1 MPDISYRAGALLV
14 ALAAVLWSL
23 MGLAIRMIE
32 SADAWQIL
40 FWRSLGL
47 LPALFLLVAW
57 RTGGRPVAAIRAV
70 GLPGLVGGMGLVAAF
85 AGAIYA
91 IQTTS
96 VANAVFLFA
105 ASPFLTALLAWPI
118 LKEPVRPATW
128 GAILLAGVGM
138 ALMVREGLA
147 LGAGA
152 GNLAALI
159 SAAGFAA
166 FTLALRRGR
175 VADMLPAAMIGAA
188 LAALIAAGVTLA
200 EGRTM
205 IIPAQEIG
213 VALAMGAGLLGVGM
227 TLYTIGSRAV
237 PAAELTLIT
246 MIEVLLAPVWVF
258 LLLGEQASVNTL
270 LGGAVIL
277 SAVAANALSG
287 ARRRPPAP
295 PGAQPAA

>member
-1 MPDISYRAGALLV
+1 MPELSYRAGALLV

-32 SADAWQIL
+32 TADAWQIL
-40 FWRSLGL
+40 FWRSVGL

-57 RTGGRPVAAIRAV
+57 RSGGRPFAAIRSV
-70 GLPGLVGGMGLVAAF
+70 GLPGLIGGSGLVVAF

-91 IQTTS
+91 IQATS

-118 LKEPVRPATW
+118 LREPVRPATW
-128 GAILLAGVGM
+128 GAMLLAAFGVG
-138 ALMVREGLA
+138 LMVRQGLA
-147 LGAGA
+147 LGEGMGA
-152 GNLAALI
+152 GSLAALL

-166 FTLALRRGR
+166 FTIALRWGR
-175 VADMLPAAMIGAA
+175 VGDMLPAVLIGAA
-188 LAALIAAGVTLA
+188 LAALVAFAVTLA
-200 EGRTM
+200 GGKS
-205 IIPAQEIG
+205 ILIPAREMG
-213 VALAMGAGLLGVGM
+213 VALAMGAVLLGAGM

-258 LLLGEQASVNTL
+258 LLLGEQATPSTL

-277 SAVAANALSG
+277 AAVAANALSG
-287 ARRRPPAP
+287 ARRRP
-295 PGAQPAA
+295 AANQAF